1 MAERL
6 KVEVKGAPTV
16 VQWDQRCL
24 GSTGM
29 QVRSLAW
36 HSGLRIQCCHSC
48 GLGQDLSLDLIPG
61 LGTPYAA
68 GVTKKRK
75 KKKERKKKE
84 NKQAEGMKRII
95 S

>member
-29 QVRSLAW
+29 QVRPLTQWVKDPALLQLCRR
-36 HSGLRIQCCHSC
+36 LRLQLVS
-48 GLGQDLSLDLIPG
+48 DP
-61 LGTPYAA
+61 
-68 GVTKKRK
+68 
-75 KKKERKKKE
+75 
-84 NKQAEGMKRII
+84 
-95 S
+95 